1 MACYGVA
8 LALLHRSRTG
18 EGQFVDSALAYT
30 ATMLQSALLQDY
42 QGKQWDEPHGQE
54 ATGSGPLNRL
64 YQASDGWLF
73 LAARAGELAR
83 CAELADLA
91 GRSGA
96 DLERELEMRTRSRSV
111 AAWVDVLNK
120 AGIGAHRVVPNLV
133 ELMTDPLVQ
142 ARGLAITRDH
152 EGFGPITTT
161 APGVKL
167 SRTPMTVGRPAA
179 RPGSDVASVLAEIG
193 MSTELERLI

>member
-1 MACYGVA
+1 M
-8 LALLHRSRTG
+8 
-18 EGQFVDSALAYT
+18 D
-30 ATMLQSALLQDY
+30 
-42 QGKQWDEPHGQE
+42 GK
-54 ATGSGPLNRL
+54 S
-64 YQASDGWLF
+64 
-73 LAARAGELAR
+73 AGELAR

-96 DLERELEMRTRSRSV
+96 DLERELEMHMRSRSV

-142 ARGLAITRDH
+142 ARGLAVTREH

-179 RPGSDVASVLAEIG
+179 RPGSAVASVLEEIG
-193 MSTELERLI
+193 MGTELERLISERIIAVDGVKAGC